1 VNAPLPPPATVGAA
15 LERAR
20 LGLRSSE
27 SGPLEAQVLLAH
39 LLNRPRSWILAH
51 PEAPLPLLLSN
62 QYVSLILRLVRGEPL
77 AYLTGRQEF
86 FGLSFEVTPD
96 VLIPRPETELMVE
109 TGLRWLTSRRER
121 TIRPAHPL
129 LAVDLG
135 TGSGCIAASLA
146 VHDAE
151 LRVIATDVSAR
162 ALAVAAHNFA
172 NLGVSDRVRLLQA
185 DLLSPLRGRIDLLCA
200 DLPYCLAAPL
210 ENLPVIRH
218 EPRLALDGG
227 PDGLRLITRA
237 LGQTA
242 SLLAGDGLALYE
254 IEESQGPAA
263 RDLAGKYFSQAG
275 ISMEKDLSGKDRLL
289 KIQTG

>member
-1 VNAPLPPPATVGAA
+1 MNAPRPPPATVGAA

-20 LGLRSSE
+20 LGLQKSE

-39 LLNRPRSWILAH
+39 MLDRPRSWILAH
-51 PEAPLPLLLSN
+51 PEAPLPLLLAN
-62 QYVSLILRLVRGEPL
+62 QYMSLIHRLIRGEPL

-109 TGLRWLTSRRER
+109 TALRWLTSRRER
-121 TIRPAHPL
+121 TIRSARPL

-172 NLGVSDRVRLLQA
+172 NLGVSNRVRLLQA

-210 ENLPVIRH
+210 MQLPVIRY

-242 SLLAGDGLALYE
+242 SLLAGDGLALFE
-254 IEESQGPAA
+254 IDATHSATA
-263 RDLAGKYFSQAG
+263 RDLAHGLFPQAAV
-275 ISMEKDLSGKDRLL
+275 SVEKDLAGLDRLL
-289 KIQTG
+289 VIRT

>member
-1 VNAPLPPPATVGAA
+1 VNAPRPPPATVGAA

-20 LGLRSSE
+20 LALQSCE

-86 FGLSFEVTPD
+86 FSLPFEVTPD

-109 TGLRWLTSRRER
+109 TALRWLTSRRER
-121 TIRPAHPL
+121 TIRSARPL

-162 ALAVAAHNFA
+162 ALAVAARNFA
-172 NLGVSDRVRLLQA
+172 NLGVSDRVHLLQA
-185 DLLSPLRGRIDLLCA
+185 DLLSPLRGRIDLICA
-200 DLPYCLAAPL
+200 DLPYCPAAPL
-210 ENLPVIRH
+210 LQLPVIRH

-227 PDGLRLITRA
+227 ADGLRLVGRA
-237 LGQTA
+237 LEQSATRM
-242 SLLAGDGLALYE
+242 AGNGLALFE
-254 IEESQGPAA
+254 IDAAHSATA
-263 RDLAGKYFSQAG
+263 RDLAHKLFPQAVV
-275 ISMEKDLSGKDRLL
+275 SVEKDLAGLDRLL
-289 KIQTG
+289 VIRT

>member
-1 VNAPLPPPATVGAA
+1 VNAPRPPPATVGAA

-20 LGLRSSE
+20 LALQSSE

-39 LLNRPRSWILAH
+39 LLNRPRSWILAR

-86 FGLSFEVTPD
+86 FGLPFEVTPD

-109 TGLRWLTSRRER
+109 TALRWLTGRRDR
-121 TIRPAHPL
+121 TIRPARPL

-135 TGSGCIAASLA
+135 TGSGCIAAALA
-146 VHDAE
+146 VHAAE
-151 LRVIATDVSAR
+151 VRVIAADVSAR
-162 ALAVAAHNFA
+162 ALAVAARNLA
-172 NLGVSDRVRLLQA
+172 NLGVSDRVHLLQA
-185 DLLSPLRGRIDLLCA
+185 DLLTPLRGRIDLLCA
-200 DLPYCLAAPL
+200 DLPYCLATPL
-210 ENLPVIRH
+210 TQLPVIRY

-227 PDGLRLITRA
+227 PDGLRLIARA

-242 SLLAGDGLALYE
+242 ALLAMDGLALYE
-254 IEESQGPAA
+254 IEESQGLAA
-263 RDLAGKYFSQAG
+263 RDLAEKYFSQAN
-275 ISMEKDLSGKDRLL
+275 ISVEKDLSAKDRLL
-289 KIQTG
+289 KIQIG

>member
-1 VNAPLPPPATVGAA
+1 MNAPLPPPATVGAA

-20 LGLRSSE
+20 LGLQKSE

-39 LLNRPRSWILAH
+39 MLDRPRSWILAH
-51 PEAPLPLLLSN
+51 PEAPLPLLLAN
-62 QYVSLILRLVRGEPL
+62 QYMSLILRLVRGEPL

-109 TGLRWLTSRRER
+109 TALRWLTSRRER
-121 TIRPAHPL
+121 TIRPARPL

-172 NLGVSDRVRLLQA
+172 NLGVSNRVRLLQA

-210 ENLPVIRH
+210 MQLPVIRY

-242 SLLAGDGLALYE
+242 SLLAGDGLALFE
-254 IEESQGPAA
+254 IDATHSATA
-263 RDLAGKYFSQAG
+263 RDLAHGLFPQAAV
-275 ISMEKDLSGKDRLL
+275 SVEKDLAGLDRLL
-289 KIQTG
+289 VIRT